1 MIFRLYIL
9 RVCLGKTVG
18 IFQKDFYSG
27 DLIHNWRLDYE
38 GKFSRFDVSAA
49 FAQLFSVKDEKEVVL
64 IRKACHTTCLLFSK
78 FVKKEIVSIVDQ
90 DKKVKH
96 SKLTA
101 QIESALFEGEKY
113 FPPGVTGD
121 VVEHCFSPILQS
133 GGNYQLKFSIESDE
147 EKLHFGTIIICM
159 GIRYKTYCSSL
170 VRTMMVM
177 PDNSQREIYTF
188 LIDVYQLVLKNLI
201 PGTTSSEVYNTA
213 LSHIEVCW

>member
-1 MIFRLYIL
+1 MISRLYIL
-9 RVCLGKTVG
+9 RVCLGKSVG

-38 GKFSRFDVSAA
+38 GKFSRFDVSVA

-188 LIDVYQLVLKNLI
+188 LVDVYQLVLKNLI
-201 PGTTSSEVYNTA
+201 PGTPSSEVYNTA